1 MSTLELRERLI
12 DNIQKTEDKGIPEEI
27 LRLLKIQTKDTEIYT
42 LREDQLMAVNE
53 ALEQV
58 KNGQFFTEEQAN
70 NEIDEWMRK

>member
-12 DNIQKTEDKGIPEEI
+12 DKIQKTEDKGIPEAI

-53 ALEQV
+53 AL
-58 KNGQFFTEEQAN
+58 
-70 NEIDEWMRK
+70 